1 MSIDIE
7 EVTAEDFSK
16 ITLEKLPHLK
26 IEDALI
32 SLGGEGVVGVS
43 FKKDALKAAGWK
55 YHELTSYNAHAEEAS
70 IAFNRVRDQLMKGV
84 SKDELLENLKAETA

>member
-1 MSIDIE
+1 MSVDIE

-32 SLGGEGVVGVS
+32 QLGGEGVVGVS

-70 IAFNRVRDQLMKGV
+70 QAFNKIREQLIKGS
-84 SKDELLENLKAETA
+84 SKEELLENLKETA

>member
-7 EVTAEDFSK
+7 EVTAADFSK

-26 IEDALI
+26 IEDELI
-32 SLGGEGVVGVS
+32 KLGGEGVTGVS

-70 IAFNRVRDQLMKGV
+70 QAFNRIREQLMKGAD
-84 SKDELLENLKAETA
+84 KEEMLDNLKAAEV

>member
-1 MSIDIE
+1 MSNDIE
-7 EVTAEDFSK
+7 EVKTDDFSK

-32 SLGGEGVVGVS
+32 QLGGEGVIGVS

-55 YHELTSYNAHAEEAS
+55 YHELTSYNAHAEEACQ
-70 IAFNRVRDQLMKGV
+70 AFNKVRQELINGT
-84 SKDELLENLKAETA
+84 SKDNLIEKLKA